1 MAGMEQAAERI
12 VRAIEQKE
20 SIGVWGDYDV
30 DGTTGT
36 SVLVSFLREAGAEP
50 VYHVPHRIDEGYG
63 LNLAGLKRLREQGVT
78 LAVTVDCG
86 ISNAG
91 EVAAAH
97 GFGLDIVVVDHHQP
111 PDELPPAVAVINPHR
126 SDCAFPD
133 KGLCAAGLA
142 FYLVMGLRAKLRQA
156 GWFKNSPEPD
166 IRRYLD
172 IVTLGTIA
180 DMVPLQGV
188 NRTLIRRGLTELGS
202 SARPGVVALKQVAN
216 IAPGDLSAGQ
226 VGFQLGPRI
235 NAAGRVDYGS
245 KVVELLTTDSS
256 DVALRIAR
264 ELDENN
270 RERRAI
276 EAEVLDASA
285 GAGRSAHERRRVLF
299 PGSGPRRLASRRVG
313 YRGLAHR
320 GKFLPADGGDR
331 RQRRRRQ
338 RLRPQ
343 HPRL

>member
-1 MAGMEQAAERI
+1 M
-12 VRAIEQKE
+12 
-20 SIGVWGDYDV
+20 
-30 DGTTGT
+30 
-36 SVLVSFLREAGAEP
+36 
-50 VYHVPHRIDEGYG
+50 
-63 LNLAGLKRLREQGVT
+63 
-78 LAVTVDCG
+78 TVDCG

-276 EAEVLDASA
+276 EAEVFGASA
-285 GAGRSAHERRRVLF
+285 GAGRSARERRRVLF

-313 YRGLAHR
+313 YRGLPHR